1 MSNIAFLFLPLA
13 FFSLPAVL
21 PFVSPSSQVT
31 LVSMV
36 TSDSQKYT
44 TVRLLTLAW
53 VPVRAHGVDVFFE
66 REEQEIPR
74 TELAGMQAGFSQID
88 PFCVACF
95 ACTEG
100 RDKTMSAHQVVFRCS
115 VF

>member
-1 MSNIAFLFLPLA
+1 MA
-13 FFSLPAVL
+13 
-21 PFVSPSSQVT
+21 
-31 LVSMV
+31 

-95 ACTEG
+95 VCSEG
-100 RDKTMSAHQVVFRCS
+100 RGKTMSAHQVVFRCS
-115 VF
+115 DFLNESQCSLEVHLAPEHVFVMLLILFQASQR